1 MNGIIKGF
9 GPRFGAR
16 SGVNAVC
23 GDGMA
28 LFDARGEAK
37 VGQSR

>member
-9 GPRFGAR
+9 GPRLVAR
-16 SGVNAVC
+16 SGVNALS

-28 LFDARGEAK
+28 LFDARREAK
-37 VGQSR
+37 TGQSR